1 ATVELGG
8 LSPDDVALELLHG
21 PVGPGD
27 ELQDAQAVRM
37 VPQGK
42 ADGGRFSYEGT
53 FVCELAGRYGFAV
66 RVIPA
71 HENLSSFAEMG
82 LIAWA

>member
-1 ATVELGG
+1 VELGS
-8 LSPDDVALELLHG
+8 LSPDDVAVELIHG

-27 ELQDAQAVRM
+27 EIQDTQAVRM
-37 VPQGK
+37 DLQGE
-42 ADGGRFSYEGT
+42 AQGGRYSYEGT

-66 RVIPA
+66 RVIPS
-71 HENLSSFAEMG
+71 HPNLTSFAEMG